1 MIISSRTRTLL
12 VGLRSILLFTV
23 IVGVVYTG
31 VMTGLGQLVL
41 HRQAN
46 GSQLEVNGKV
56 VGSTLIGQSF
66 TDKDGK
72 PLPEYFQ
79 PRPSAAGGDGYD
91 GSSSGG
97 SNMGPENPDLA
108 KAIKE
113 RRSQVATF
121 NGVDAGR
128 VPADALTASSSG
140 LDPHISPAN
149 AEIQVNRVAKARH
162 LDPSVVREIVAN
174 NTDGRQLGFLGATR
188 VNVVTLNAE
197 LDRQH

>member
-1 MIISSRTRTLL
+1 
-12 VGLRSILLFTV
+12 
-23 IVGVVYTG
+23 
-31 VMTGLGQLVL
+31 
-41 HRQAN
+41 
-46 GSQLEVNGKV
+46 
-56 VGSTLIGQSF
+56 
-66 TDKDGK
+66 
-72 PLPEYFQ
+72 LPEYFQ
-79 PRPSAAGGDGYD
+79 PRPSAAGDDGYD

-140 LDPHISPAN
+140 LDPHISPAY

>member
-66 TDKDGK
+66 TDKDG
-72 PLPEYFQ
+72 FQ

-140 LDPHISPAN
+140 LDPHISPAY
-149 AEIQVNRVAKARH
+149 AEIQVSRVAKARH

>member
-66 TDKDGK
+66 TDKD
-72 PLPEYFQ
+72 FQ

>member
-1 MIISSRTRTLL
+1 MIISSRTRTVL
-12 VGLRSILLFTV
+12 VGLRSMLLFTV

-31 VMTGLGQLVL
+31 LMTGLGQLML
-41 HRQAN
+41 HHQAN

-79 PRPSAAGGDGYD
+79 PRPSAAGDDGYD

-140 LDPHISPAN
+140 LDPHISPAY

>member
-46 GSQLEVNGKV
+46 GSQLEV
-56 VGSTLIGQSF
+56 GSTLIGQSF
-66 TDKDGK
+66 TEKDGK

-79 PRPSAAGGDGYD
+79 PRPSAAGDNGYD

-108 KAIKE
+108 KTIKE

-140 LDPHISPAN
+140 LDPHISPAY
-149 AEIQVNRVAKARH
+149 AEIQVSRVAKARH
-162 LDPSVVREIVAN
+162 LDPSVVRGIVAN

>member
-79 PRPSAAGGDGYD
+79 PRPSAAGDDGYD

-113 RRSQVATF
+113 RRVEKVQGMDRRTF
-121 NGVDAGR
+121 LLETA
-128 VPADALTASSSG
+128 ALLALTSCSEPSG
-140 LDPHISPAN
+140 KAGMAPMISFKPF
-149 AEIQVNRVAKARH
+149 QMQR
-162 LDPSVVREIVAN
+162 
-174 NTDGRQLGFLGATR
+174 
-188 VNVVTLNAE
+188 
-197 LDRQH
+197 

>member
-31 VMTGLGQLVL
+31 LMTGLGQLVL
-41 HRQAN
+41 YHQAN
-46 GSQLEVNGKV
+46 GSQLTVNGKV

-79 PRPSAAGGDGYD
+79 PRPSAAGDNGYD

-108 KAIKE
+108 KTIKE

-140 LDPHISPAN
+140 LDPHISPAY
-149 AEIQVNRVAKARH
+149 AEIQVSRVAKARH

>member
-46 GSQLEVNGKV
+46 GSQLEANGKV

-108 KAIKE
+108 KTIKE

-140 LDPHISPAN
+140 LDPHISPAY
-149 AEIQVNRVAKARH
+149 AEIQVSRVAKARH
-162 LDPSVVREIVAN
+162 LDPSVVRGIVAN